1 MEVTQQHQLALIK
14 RWFKKN
20 GFKIT
25 TAVVTV
31 AIVVIAWSWWQNS
44 QRDFQEQA
52 SATFI
57 ALQQAIK
64 NNDVDQVNALNN
76 RLNLEFSE
84 TPYALS
90 GRFISSKFFYD
101 NGSIMSAID
110 ELHALLSTEPEDIIR
125 QIATNRLAR
134 LYLENKQPDK
144 TLQVVA
150 EQLSYSMGQS
160 ALSHF
165 YIIQSDAY
173 LQQNQP
179 VVARQS
185 LELAKKNLHSE
196 SPLAQVI
203 ELKLNN
209 LPR

>member
-1 MEVTQQHQLALIK
+1 
-14 RWFKKN
+14 
-20 GFKIT
+20 
-25 TAVVTV
+25 
-31 AIVVIAWSWWQNS
+31 
-44 QRDFQEQA
+44 
-52 SATFI
+52 
-57 ALQQAIK
+57 
-64 NNDVDQVNALNN
+64 
-76 RLNLEFSE
+76 
-84 TPYALS
+84 
-90 GRFISSKFFYD
+90 
-101 NGSIMSAID
+101 MSAID